1 MQFLNFQQAELLV
14 EINIF
19 LDVVN
24 KIQVRLEYFVASLH
38 QSLYIL
44 LTYFLRMHIVVIQY
58 FQFPIPSK

>member
-1 MQFLNFQQAELLV
+1 MQFLNFQQVELLV

-38 QSLYIL
+38 RSLCTL
-44 LTYFLRMHIVVIQY
+44 LTYFLRMHKVVLQY